1 MREARCKNC
10 GQLVEPG
17 VNKTCPACH
26 QPLDNNIV
34 FSASSNDRWGGS
46 RTGRKIKTALV
57 RLAVGLIFLY
67 LFFYVFFP
75 KMLNNMQNRTSQS
88 QSTSA
93 GTSAGASVATD
104 NKGDKQVPS
113 TKTQEEAKQEVKP
126 EQTYFIRVSDM
137 AFGQETLD
145 KLGKHDPSD
154 ILTFKIKEYLNGD
167 IWINEKTVVMVP
179 FEKVVMGKKE
189 CWLLFLEK
197 HVSIASQNFP
207 SSYDEAS
214 PFADTNKK
222 MYDSKK
228 VNIYNYYMDRVL
240 AGEEFEAVY
249 ISEWDDNHVAL
260 NNIKFHYEFE
270 DYKKIQTADGIVYE
284 LADGTRVTDYMQI
297 PHSFVVDKE
306 GSAGT
311 TVLSSEIVLDE

>member
-46 RTGRKIKTALV
+46 RTGRRIKTILV
-57 RLAVGLIFLY
+57 RFAVGLIFLY
-67 LFFYVFFP
+67 VFYMIFP
-75 KMLNNMQNRTSQS
+75 KMMSNMQNRVSQS
-88 QSTSA
+88 Q
-93 GTSAGASVATD
+93 GTPAGATTATD
-104 NKGDKQVPS
+104 NKSDKQVPS
-113 TKTQEEAKQEVKP
+113 ANAQEDPKQEIKP
-126 EQTYFIRVSDM
+126 EQTFFVRVSDL

-145 KLGKHDPSD
+145 KLGKHNPTD

-167 IWINEKTVVMVP
+167 VWINESTVVMVP
-179 FEKVVMGKKE
+179 FEKVVIGKKE

-197 HVSIASQNFP
+197 QVSIASQNFP
-207 SSYDEAS
+207 SAYDEAA
-214 PFADTNKK
+214 PFVDTKK
-222 MYDSKK
+222 KIYDSKK
-228 VNIYNYYMDRVL
+228 VNIYNYYMDKVL
-240 AGEEFEAVY
+240 AGDEFEAVY
-249 ISEWDDNHVAL
+249 LSDWDDDHATL
-260 NNIKFHYEFE
+260 TNIKFHYAFE

-297 PHSFVVDKE
+297 PHSFVIDQE
-306 GSAGT
+306 GPAGT